1 MNCELQWSPCREDR
15 FLLLLGNEL
24 RFYNADAAL
33 QSRPGEALR
42 PPELFA
48 VPFCDEHLPLRTVAW
63 QPTSDYGN
71 SELLAIG
78 LSTGKVLLRSTMGED
93 SQGLHNRLL
102 TSSRQQLPSTAA
114 GISTASRSSIA
125 AINNSTL
132 NSLSISVQQQQ
143 QQLHIQQ
150 QQQQQQQSLQQQQQQ
165 QQQSQHAAIAGNFRS
180 PLFLRWNPRRRGL
193 LAWGIDRSGGGGG
206 GGGKLSRTETVLL
219 VWDVHSQGS
228 AQSVN
233 SPKTALE
240 ATGNESVVSFDW
252 VSEKNFVCGT
262 ASKHLRIYDLDQCSA
277 NQPIGAYDQE
287 SGRVSEIYGVCQD
300 PFQSWRLATY
310 ADKYVALW
318 DSRRFDRP
326 TCRFEESRL
335 VRGINWCPS
344 RPGWLA
350 VSLANSSY
358 LTLHDLSHQD
368 SQGHRSPDYL
378 DDLAIATDRKIR
390 CHFEQSAQPH
400 LAAFDWHPKRQLA
413 AFASENGKLK
423 VGPIRERVSACLSGA
438 AGLAYWDGESALRL
452 HSAPS
457 PPPSLDPMGALMW
470 RRAIVGYDIQGPPTA
485 AETVEDEELLQAF
498 NFINEL
504 CLTSTASGGGG
515 AGVEQLRSAGALAIA
530 RSIARGSTTA
540 AEAASTA
547 ADPAGLPQPLAVWRR
562 QPNRQRLLQLCQWQ
576 PHLLPDA
583 QSSEAPH
590 QQQQQHLPTRSRRMF
605 ERVACL
611 RLVAGRSMPEAL
623 EWLQRGERQSNN
635 QQSAVGL
642 SLVSVALLGAL
653 SNSLAAD
660 SASVD
665 ELSAAGS
672 ALPDLSDQLEEH
684 PYLRVMFQFIS
695 GGPSEANM
703 RLIVGWDAPENK
715 PQMDLKDRIGF
726 AAMYFSNRF
735 LMEFLTWLNARL
747 TRQGLLEALLLT
759 GVNFNDDSMALLQS
773 YLDRSNDIQSA
784 VTLCVAI
791 GHHSGLSLSGSAQQ
805 WLTVYRELLNNWQLF
820 EQRAH
825 FDLMVRRLLPRQE
838 PPPHQTSV
846 QVQCKFCGKRINHL
860 LTAKVGGGPGGAQQR
875 FRPFSSGQ
883 ASASVDLA
891 AASGGA
897 VAMLKSKNTP
907 A

>member
-78 LSTGKVLLRSTMGED
+78 L
-93 SQGLHNRLL
+93 
-102 TSSRQQLPSTAA
+102 
-114 GISTASRSSIA
+114 
-125 AINNSTL
+125 
-132 NSLSISVQQQQ
+132 
-143 QQLHIQQ
+143 
-150 QQQQQQQSLQQQQQQ
+150 
-165 QQQSQHAAIAGNFRS
+165 
-180 PLFLRWNPRRRGL
+180 
-193 LAWGIDRSGGGGG
+193 SGGGGG

-310 ADKYVALW
+310 ADV
-318 DSRRFDRP
+318 
-326 TCRFEESRL
+326 
-335 VRGINWCPS
+335 G
-344 RPGWLA
+344 PGWLA

-470 RRAIVGYDIQGPPTA
+470 RRA
-485 AETVEDEELLQAF
+485 
-498 NFINEL
+498 
-504 CLTSTASGGGG
+504 
-515 AGVEQLRSAGALAIA
+515 
-530 RSIARGSTTA
+530 
-540 AEAASTA
+540 
-547 ADPAGLPQPLAVWRR
+547 
-562 QPNRQRLLQLCQWQ
+562 
-576 PHLLPDA
+576 
-583 QSSEAPH
+583 
-590 QQQQQHLPTRSRRMF
+590 
-605 ERVACL
+605 
-611 RLVAGRSMPEAL
+611 
-623 EWLQRGERQSNN
+623 
-635 QQSAVGL
+635 
-642 SLVSVALLGAL
+642 
-653 SNSLAAD
+653 
-660 SASVD
+660 
-665 ELSAAGS
+665 
-672 ALPDLSDQLEEH
+672 
-684 PYLRVMFQFIS
+684 
-695 GGPSEANM
+695 
-703 RLIVGWDAPENK
+703 
-715 PQMDLKDRIGF
+715 
-726 AAMYFSNRF
+726 
-735 LMEFLTWLNARL
+735 
-747 TRQGLLEALLLT
+747 
-759 GVNFNDDSMALLQS
+759 
-773 YLDRSNDIQSA
+773 
-784 VTLCVAI
+784 
-791 GHHSGLSLSGSAQQ
+791 
-805 WLTVYRELLNNWQLF
+805 
-820 EQRAH
+820 
-825 FDLMVRRLLPRQE
+825 
-838 PPPHQTSV
+838 
-846 QVQCKFCGKRINHL
+846 
-860 LTAKVGGGPGGAQQR
+860 
-875 FRPFSSGQ
+875 
-883 ASASVDLA
+883 
-891 AASGGA
+891 
-897 VAMLKSKNTP
+897 
-907 A
+907 